1 MSKIRL
7 MPINDHNR
15 QLLMI
20 RVKDI
25 IRLEQNVMPSK
36 NEFPTRIIYKVG
48 GKERVALV
56 STTINDTVQ
65 CVANTKEI

>member
-7 MPINDHNR
+7 IPINDHNR

-20 RVKDI
+20 RIKDI

-36 NEFPTRIIYKVG
+36 NEFPTRVIYKVG

-56 STTINDTVQ
+56 STTIDDAVQ
-65 CVANTKEI
+65 RIANTKEI

>member
-7 MPINDHNR
+7 IPIYDYNR

-25 IRLEQNVMPSK
+25 VRLEQNIMPSK

-56 STTINDTVQ
+56 STTIDGIIQHIIN
-65 CVANTKEI
+65 AKEI

>member
-7 MPINDHNR
+7 MSINDHNR

-25 IRLEQNVMPSK
+25 IRLEQNIMPSK
-36 NEFPTRIIYKVG
+36 SEFPTRVIYKVG

-56 STTINDTVQ
+56 NTTTDDTIQ
-65 CVANTKEI
+65 CIANTKEI

>member
-7 MPINDHNR
+7 IPVNDHNR

-25 IRLEQNVMPSK
+25 IRLEQNIMPSK
-36 NEFPTRIIYKVG
+36 NEFPTKVVYKVG
-48 GKERVALV
+48 AKERVALV
-56 STTINDTVQ
+56 STTIDDIIRCIVD
-65 CVANTKEI
+65 AKEI